1 MNSVRIIFQLMRA
14 DLRQRV
20 RSDSFLIVMALSVL
34 AGYLLVPPYEAPYT
48 SFVIGSHRGTYSSPW
63 VGTIFG
69 VVACTWL
76 ALFGFYLV
84 KNTVERDNR
93 TRVGQ
98 IIASTP
104 ARKPSY
110 TLGKWLSNLAVLSL
124 ILALLTL
131 MAPIMQYVRAEDTH
145 IDLGALAAPI
155 WLMGFPALAL
165 VSALAVLF
173 ECIPLLRGG
182 LGNVVYFFIWG
193 PVLVGGSIGLASL
206 YEPGSTPRNDF
217 AGLSRSLIDIQ
228 TELDAGGYDASHG
241 VTGVVAPTMGYE
253 VTRFT
258 WGGIAWTADIW
269 LERAMWFGGAA
280 LMALAA
286 TVPFDRFD
294 PARRGPSLW
303 RKRGR
308 RHVVGRSPAQ
318 TGQGQVLPQA
328 MKPQGQDWARA
339 QFEALSPTFG
349 LRGFI
354 SVFTAELRLM
364 FKGLHWAW
372 YLIAAGL
379 IVACLLSPLS
389 IVRTYLLPI
398 AWVWPLLIWSQM
410 GSREHLAGVWQ
421 MVFTAP
427 QPTQRQ
433 LPAMWLAG
441 IFVAA
446 ITGSGAAVKFAAL
459 GAWMSLSAWAAGV
472 LFIPALALMLGVW
485 TNSRRMFEMVYLL
498 WWYMAFNG
506 IAALD
511 FMGTTQGTLD
521 RGNPWLF
528 LGLAPVLFLL
538 SLVGRQRHYQ
548 S

>member
-193 PVLVGGSIGLASL
+193 PVLVGSIGAAFTYGPNSA
-206 YEPGSTPRNDF
+206 PRNDF

-228 TELDAGGYDASHG
+228 GELDAGGYDASHG
-241 VTGVVAPTMGYE
+241 VTGVVAPTGSSSVVPRSRASIASAANRPWPTAI
-253 VTRFT
+253 VTSPSDT
-258 WGGIAWTADIW
+258 SS
-269 LERAMWFGGAA
+269 
-280 LMALAA
+280 
-286 TVPFDRFD
+286 P
-294 PARRGPSLW
+294 PA
-303 RKRGR
+303 
-308 RHVVGRSPAQ
+308 
-318 TGQGQVLPQA
+318 
-328 MKPQGQDWARA
+328 
-339 QFEALSPTFG
+339 
-349 LRGFI
+349 
-354 SVFTAELRLM
+354 
-364 FKGLHWAW
+364 
-372 YLIAAGL
+372 
-379 IVACLLSPLS
+379 
-389 IVRTYLLPI
+389 
-398 AWVWPLLIWSQM
+398 
-410 GSREHLAGVWQ
+410 
-421 MVFTAP
+421 
-427 QPTQRQ
+427 
-433 LPAMWLAG
+433 
-441 IFVAA
+441 
-446 ITGSGAAVKFAAL
+446 
-459 GAWMSLSAWAAGV
+459 
-472 LFIPALALMLGVW
+472 
-485 TNSRRMFEMVYLL
+485 
-498 WWYMAFNG
+498 
-506 IAALD
+506 
-511 FMGTTQGTLD
+511 
-521 RGNPWLF
+521 
-528 LGLAPVLFLL
+528 
-538 SLVGRQRHYQ
+538 
-548 S
+548 